1 MRIRNPWARKSGR
14 RALLVGLVAVALMAT
29 ALPASAAITPF
40 TGAWTGPDGDGSTQ
54 YLFVGFRS
62 NAVYYD
68 DGGTI
73 CDINFGEMSPAV
85 AAGRATVSGNTLTF
99 TATGYCLLS
108 TGPASFGSAD
118 FVFTLDP
125 GSSPR
130 RFDDTITESTG
141 GGFGCTYTHLGG
153 GGGFCP

>member
-1 MRIRNPWARKSGR
+1 VRIPKPWSREPGR
-14 RALLVGLVAVALMAT
+14 RALLVGLLAVALMAT

-54 YLFVGFRS
+54 YLFVGVSS

-68 DGGTI
+68 DGGTV
-73 CDINFGEMSPAV
+73 CDSNFGEMSPVV

-108 TGPASFGSAD
+108 SGPASIGLFEFAY
-118 FVFTLDP
+118 TLDT

-130 RFDDTITESTG
+130 RFDDTITESTDG
-141 GGFGCTYTHLGG
+141 SYGCTYTHLGG
-153 GGGFCP
+153 SGGSCP